1 MKKFCELHALN
12 KKNQLELNEN
22 ANSAIF
28 LEKKLKI
35 NMLNIKYI
43 VNLGTIVVIQGN
55 IKVLHITY
63 II

>member
-1 MKKFCELHALN
+1 MKKFCELHAMN
-12 KKNQLELNEN
+12 KKNQLELKEN

>member
-1 MKKFCELHALN
+1 MKRFCELHAMN

>member
-1 MKKFCELHALN
+1 MKKFCELHAMN

-22 ANSAIF
+22 ANSTIF

-43 VNLGTIVVIQGN
+43 VNLGTIVVIQEN
-55 IKVLHITY
+55 IKVLHIAY
-63 II
+63 IT

>member
-1 MKKFCELHALN
+1 MKKFCELHAMN

>member
-1 MKKFCELHALN
+1 MKTFCELHARN

>member
-1 MKKFCELHALN
+1 MKTFYELHAMN
-12 KKNQLELNEN
+12 KKNQLELKEN